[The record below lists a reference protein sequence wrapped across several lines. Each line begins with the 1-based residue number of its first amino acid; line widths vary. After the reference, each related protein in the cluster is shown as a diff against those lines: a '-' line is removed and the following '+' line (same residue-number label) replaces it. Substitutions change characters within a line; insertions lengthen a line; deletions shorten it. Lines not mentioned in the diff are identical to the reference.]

1 MSAAPLPPLSPPIAR
16 LTSAVTPCR
25 VPNTAGRPATSK
37 LCTGPLRGWA
47 DDYDM
52 RIALAQL
59 NPTSGDIR
67 GNTAKILDAIDG
79 ARTRGA
85 DLVVAPEMALPG
97 YCIGDLVEDAGFLAA
112 NELAM
117 QQVAEAARGI
127 TAVVGFIDF
136 DTAARSESGAVRK
149 YNAAAV
155 VRDGRVLQR
164 AHKSLLPSYRYFDD
178 KRFFMPAERREPVS
192 IEIRGGSTRIG
203 VSICE
208 DLWDEFYH
216 VKPLAELA
224 RKGADVLLNLNAS
237 PFCPGK
243 RHERETLIRRH
254 VRETHKPLVYVNTV
268 GAADNGKNIIP
279 FDGES
284 LAYDAEGRL
293 LALGR
298 QFQED
303 LLIVDVE
310 PAAGHR
316 APLALPAIDHDRE
329 IYDALMMALRDYM
342 AKTGFAKAIVAVSGG
357 IDSALALAIAADAL
371 GPANVV
377 AYNLPSQFNS
387 DTTRSIA
394 ARLSAAFGVHYG
406 VIPIQAIDEHVRA
419 EFERHAHPMAQGFT
433 RENLHARIRG
443 LLMMAESND
452 TGALLI
458 SCGNE
463 TEIALGYATLY
474 GDMCGG
480 VSLIGDLSK
489 LDVYRLA
496 RYVNT
501 RHGREMIPEDTFQ
514 IRPSAELSAN
524 QFDPFDYYVVAP
536 VVGELVE
543 RRRSPA
549 ELVRL
554 FEAHGLDPARFGP
567 DPDGRT
573 VYDKH
578 TSDTFR
584 AVVFDS
590 FRRVRRSVYKRLQG
604 PPIVVVTER
613 AFGFDLRET
622 IINNWEG

>member
-1 MSAAPLPPLSPPIAR
+1 
-16 LTSAVTPCR
+16 
-25 VPNTAGRPATSK
+25 
-37 LCTGPLRGWA
+37 
-47 DDYDM
+47 M

-59 NPTSGDIR
+59 NPTSGDIE
-67 GNTAKILDAIDG
+67 GNTARILA
-79 ARTRGA
+79 ALEEAVRQKA
-85 DLVVAPEMALPG
+85 DLLLTPEMALPG

-112 NELAM
+112 NERAM
-117 QQVAEAARGI
+117 QRVAAAAHDI

-136 DTAARSESGAVRK
+136 NLAARNESGGIRK

-155 VRDGRVLQR
+155 VRNGAVLQR
-164 AHKSLLPSYRYFDD
+164 AHKTLLPSYRYFDD
-178 KRFFMPAERREPVS
+178 KRFFSQAARREPVAVPIS
-192 IEIRGGSTRIG
+192 GGRTVRLGI
-203 VSICE
+203 SICE
-208 DLWDEFYH
+208 DLWDEYYH

-224 RKGADVLLNLNAS
+224 AQGADVLININAS

-243 RHERETLIRRH
+243 RHERDAVIRAHIRQLG
-254 VRETHKPLVYVNTV
+254 KPIVYINTT

-284 LAYDAEGRL
+284 LVYDAHGRL
-293 LALGR
+293 LAVAP
-298 QFQED
+298 QFAEALLVVD
-303 LLIVDVE
+303 LD
-310 PAAGHR
+310 PCARADAKAGV
-316 APLALPAIDHDRE
+316 ALPPLDRDRE
-329 IYDALMMALRDYM
+329 MYDALVMGLRDYM
-342 AKTGFAKAIVAVSGG
+342 RKTGFERATVALSGG
-357 IDSALALAIAADAL
+357 IDSALALAIAVDAL
-371 GPANVV
+371 GAGKVTACNM
-377 AYNLPSQFNS
+377 PSRFNT
-387 DTTRSIA
+387 DATRSIA
-394 ARLSAAFGVHYG
+394 ARLAAALGVAYT
-406 VIPIQAIDEHVRA
+406 VIPIQELDEHIRA
-419 EFERHAHPMAQGFT
+419 VFEEHAHPIAQNST

-496 RYVNT
+496 RHVNT
-501 RHGREMIPEDTFQ
+501 RHGAERIPEDTFALK
-514 IRPSAELSAN
+514 PSAELSAN

-536 VVGELVE
+536 IVGELVE
-543 RRRSPA
+543 QRRSPA
-549 ELVRL
+549 ELVDL
-554 FEAHGLDPARFGP
+554 FERGALDRQRFVP
-567 DPDGRT
+567 DPEGRS

-578 TSDTFR
+578 TAATFR
-584 AVVFDS
+584 DVVYDA

-622 IINNWEG
+622 IINEWAG